1 MRQILQGNVAEWS
14 KALELGNPLGSFP
27 SSPKGREFEPHRCH
41 HPVRLFALC
50 QEKIEIVF
58 SLVSITGLYQ
68 FSDGR

>member
-1 MRQILQGNVAEWS
+1 
-14 KALELGNPLGSFP
+14 
-27 SSPKGREFEPHRCH
+27 
-41 HPVRLFALC
+41 VRLFALC